1 MDAQKVLARAAEINA
16 ELEKRGVNEVIG
28 ADRRALAD
36 ELTTLLTGPAASPA
50 AIDPQKQRRL
60 DEITAT
66 LRDQAAT
73 SDPTKRMTAIER
85 TELAREASDILL
97 GADSGGAAGGD
108 GGGAA

>member
-50 AIDPQKQRRL
+50 AIDPQ
-60 DEITAT
+60 
-66 LRDQAAT
+66 
-73 SDPTKRMTAIER
+73 
-85 TELAREASDILL
+85 
-97 GADSGGAAGGD
+97 
-108 GGGAA
+108 